1 MSEPP
6 TPREARIVR
15 PPSTSSFVSRTQ
27 SDVDEFTRDS
37 YNDESTE
44 DTRGARQT
52 DILDFENEDL
62 ADTSKALPLFNKT
75 GRNTLPKKG
84 TSLKEQME
92 ELKLEQDVEESFLR
106 HLSGKKDPVK
116 AKPQA
121 AQPPS
126 RKKAPSRDQ
135 VQPSPPNKAIHPTHR
150 AMTAAG
156 SIEELQCLL
165 GRIKARYFNPQRNSE
180 ISSTSSRKMFYYAR
194 MTQIQEALN
203 DLTMSLLTTSTY
215 DKVRY
220 ERTRFSSF
228 HTQEL
233 VAEMRGVI
241 RENNTSVVPGTTELE
256 ADLLIA
262 RSVARRVERQL
273 QAAVDPKI
281 GIELDVYG
289 LEYIQKLSVYLNS
302 LAIHIVATNTRSG
315 LKT

>member
-27 SDVDEFTRDS
+27 SDVDEFTRDT
-37 YNDESTE
+37 YGE
-44 DTRGARQT
+44 DKEDT
-52 DILDFENEDL
+52 DILGLENEDL
-62 ADTSKALPLFNKT
+62 ADTSKALPLFNKN
-75 GRNTLPKKG
+75 GRDTLPKKG

-92 ELKLEQDVEESFLR
+92 DLKREQEVEESFLR
-106 HLSGKKDPVK
+106 HLSGKKDSSK
-116 AKPQA
+116 QKT
-121 AQPPS
+121 QPPS
-126 RKKAPSRDQ
+126 RKKQSSVNTQAQPPPVNKSIPS
-135 VQPSPPNKAIHPTHR
+135 THR

-156 SIEELQCLL
+156 SIEELQCLI
-165 GRIKARYFNPQRNSE
+165 GRIKARYFNAQRNSE

-203 DLTMSLLTTSTY
+203 DLTTSLLTTSTY

-233 VAEMRGVI
+233 VNEMRGVI

-262 RSVARRVERQL
+262 RAVAHRVERQL